1 MRTRP
6 VAEPLSLAL
15 GRYPHTAAVFARTGA
30 LPRMA
35 LEMVEISPISR
46 AFAPMVRDAR
56 FDASEM
62 AIATLLM
69 AKAWG
74 KPLVLLPV
82 CVAARF
88 QEGSLLCRADSDI
101 RGPGDLHGRRVGVRA
116 YSQTTGLWLRGRM
129 QEAHGVAPQDI
140 AWVTFEDAHVAEYR
154 DPPFVTRAPQGADM
168 LAMLQGGQLD
178 AAIFGNDLP
187 ADAGLRTVFADPAA
201 AGRAF
206 QAAHGFA
213 PVNHMIVVQRRIAD
227 DRPEL
232 VAELVALLRDAARAS
247 ALPQGRAALD
257 PAVALAIGYA
267 REQGLLPR
275 DMTLDEAWE
284 GLPTAIR

>member
-1 MRTRP
+1 MRTRS

-30 LPRMA
+30 LPGIA

-88 QEGSLLCRADSDI
+88 QEGALLCRAECDI
-101 RGPGDLHGRRVGVRA
+101 RGPGDLHGRRVGVRS

-140 AWVTFEDAHVAEYR
+140 AWVTFEDAHVAEYS
-154 DPPFVTRAPQGADM
+154 DPAFVTRAPPGADM
-168 LAMLQGGQLD
+168 LAMLQGGELD

-187 ADAGLRTVFADPAA
+187 ANAGLRTVFDDPAA

-206 QAAHGFA
+206 QAAHGFV

-227 DRPEL
+227 ERPEL
-232 VAELVALLRDAARAS
+232 VAELVALLRDAAGAA
-247 ALPQGRAALD
+247 ALPQGRAGLD
-257 PAVALAIGYA
+257 PAVALAIRYA

-284 GLPTAIR
+284 GLPAGIN